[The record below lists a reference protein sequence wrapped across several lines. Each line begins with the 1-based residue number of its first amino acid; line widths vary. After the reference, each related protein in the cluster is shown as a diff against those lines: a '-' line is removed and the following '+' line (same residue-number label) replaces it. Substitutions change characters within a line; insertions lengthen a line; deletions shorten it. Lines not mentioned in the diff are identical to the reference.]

1 MGRER
6 EERVIHQSYLWS
18 YTRSKQTTLKYCF
31 DKQKFRKE
39 TQKWGKY
46 RWDDN
51 EEEEEEELRPPF
63 SSLGVKMVEN
73 SRSSSAND

>member
-39 TQKWGKY
+39 TQKLVNIDEMMIMRRK
-46 RWDDN
+46 R
-51 EEEEEEELRPPF
+51 RKSFVHPF
-63 SSLGVKMVEN
+63 QVLV
-73 SRSSSAND
+73 